1 MSPNIAMDKAGA
13 MTEPL
18 AAGANERTCIVSRR
32 ALPKH
37 AMVRFVI
44 APNGSV
50 VPDIAERLPGRGLW
64 VSAAREAVVTA
75 STRGHF
81 AKAARRAVSADPG
94 LADEVE
100 RQLAARALSLLG
112 FARRA
117 GAIAFGHDRVREM
130 IESGR
135 VGLLIEASDA
145 SPGSRARMTARA
157 DDVPQVALFSRA
169 ELGAPLGRD
178 EIVHVALEA
187 GPLAERFHAAARR
200 LDDYRRSAGASDVAP
215 DADNG

>member
-1 MSPNIAMDKAGA
+1 MAHGGMHEAVA

-18 AAGANERTCIVSRR
+18 AAGERERTCIVSRR

-37 AMVRFVI
+37 AMVRFVV
-44 APNGSV
+44 APDGRV

-64 VSAAREAVVTA
+64 VRAEREAVVTA
-75 STRGHF
+75 CSRGHF
-81 AKAARRAVSADPG
+81 AKAARRAVNVAPG

-130 IESGR
+130 IEGGR
-135 VGLLIEASDA
+135 AALLIEASDA
-145 SPGSRARMTARA
+145 SPGSRARMTARSG
-157 DDVPQVALFSRA
+157 DLPQVALFTRE

-178 EIVHVALEA
+178 EIVHIALEA
-187 GPLAERFHAAARR
+187 GPLTESFLAAARR
-200 LDDYRRSAGASDVAP
+200 LDEFRRSAGASDVAP
-215 DADNG
+215 DTDNG